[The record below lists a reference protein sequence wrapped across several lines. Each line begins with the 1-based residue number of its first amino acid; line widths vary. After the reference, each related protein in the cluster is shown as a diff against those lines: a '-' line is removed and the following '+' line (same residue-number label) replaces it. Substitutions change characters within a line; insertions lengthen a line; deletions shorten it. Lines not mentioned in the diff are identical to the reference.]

1 MANPKPRHWS
11 NSLIRLGACKEAVAW
26 ARQHRSLAAA
36 WEVCKRGDW
45 MLWLAG
51 RCSGE
56 PLSDGRRKLVLAT
69 CECARLPLPHVPAG
83 EDRPRLAIEAAEAWA
98 RGTGSVEAM
107 RYASSAAAYASAYAA
122 SAYAASAYAA
132 SAAAANAAAAA
143 ANANAAAAAAAACY
157 VTLAKCANIVRKHYP
172 EPPGGD

>member
-1 MANPKPRHWS
+1 MTTRKDPPDVAKKRKPRHWS

-107 RYASSAAAYASAYAA
+107 RYASSAAAYAAA
-122 SAYAASAYAA
+122 
-132 SAAAANAAAAA
+132 AAAANAAAAAAA